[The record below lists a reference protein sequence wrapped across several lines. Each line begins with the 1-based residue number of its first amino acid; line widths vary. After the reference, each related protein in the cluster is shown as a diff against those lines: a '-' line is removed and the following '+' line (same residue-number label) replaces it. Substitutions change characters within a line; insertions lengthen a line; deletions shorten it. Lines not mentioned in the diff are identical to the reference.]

1 MSEIYRRNLSKFLKN
16 LGSFSSQTLCEL
28 DELLFYLKNGSKG
41 GLKLKKCFLK
51 SLVWCFFNLFVV
63 FFRCVKNQSFWLFW
77 TLRTIARYAALL
89 WMIVRGEN
97 LTFFFRKKHT
107 SKKWFFINS
116 VVVVTNIIFFI
127 IIFWGELLK
136 PFLCLSTYVGGCITM
151 LLSFNLRKKRSL
163 WRIFS
168 IKILELFRD
177 PKEV

>member
-136 PFLCLSTYVGGCITM
+136 PFFMSQYLCRGVYNYAAE
-151 LLSFNLRKKRSL
+151 F
-163 WRIFS
+163 
-168 IKILELFRD
+168 
-177 PKEV
+177 